1 VGREIDALIRMLQVS
16 LAETLAALV
25 PLEDADLDAPSDH
38 PCAMGGTVRD
48 LLTHNIDH
56 ERMHV
61 GQLFSARY
69 ALKLMQKGEVHR
81 LLADTI
87 RARTELIAALVGLPD
102 TAVDLRVPDEDWT
115 IREMIEHTVY
125 WERHSVDDLA
135 RRKLA
140 GRQSAVHTTLAGI
153 ADPIY
158 GPLPQIDPADT
169 VTPTPVPASDLL
181 LTPVHSPT
189 DHPPVTNGHG
199 TLVEAAVS
207 VPALHEISSA
217 ALQHSELDTVYY
229 APAATYRTRDGVT
242 LAIDGEKP
250 HWVSVS
256 QRGAEVLRLCDGSR
270 TAGDVAAELA
280 RRHGEPFERAA
291 AETLAFLRDLHAVD
305 FVSDR
310 APLAPAYRGRA
321 EAIDLGRLSDL
332 YLFVTNDCNLRCTHC
347 YVSSGD
353 YVPPREMNL
362 PELMHVVDEARA
374 LGVQRFYVTGGEPF
388 MVRGIADLIAH
399 ITAES
404 DLVLLTNGMFLT
416 EKNVQRLVAIK
427 GRGKLAFQISLDG
440 PTAERHNAIRG
451 QGAFEQTVRYIPNAL
466 AAGLDVTISTAVSQY
481 TVDHMADMTRLV
493 ASLGVKQHHIL
504 WMQEWGRALDH
515 KPELLVAPERV
526 SQVMRELRALGEELG
541 VTIDNDASL
550 RVRVR
555 GKRGRKTDLCS
566 CAWESLAVFSDG
578 QVYPCVWMASAP
590 GLECGS
596 VLEQPLEQIW
606 RRSPLLQ
613 EVRRASV
620 QQKEVCNDCHL
631 KFICAGGSPC
641 SSYFGSLATRGK
653 GDFLAAEPYCTT
665 FMDQTHDMLWEQ
677 AMPDFGFSI
686 ADVGL
691 DAEAIQNRVPRRGES
706 KIQNDTPPTLY
717 KSMEGQG
724 AHCMRPNTVA
734 TDRAFEVGGYH
745 CVCVLEPDVAEGVA
759 MKPLRNLVVAD
770 VPDPIAPDAVFDA
783 IGESCVEL
791 LLPMARQVR
800 ALARGQVLKVVTD
813 DPAARE
819 DLGAWC
825 RMTGHELV
833 DVLKGD
839 GFNSY
844 YIRRGLQ

>member
-1 VGREIDALIRMLQVS
+1 MLQTS
-16 LAETLAALV
+16 LAETLAALA
-25 PLEDADLDAPSDH
+25 PLSDEELDAPSDH

-69 ALKLMQKGEVHR
+69 GLKLMQKGEAHR
-81 LLADTI
+81 LLAETI

-102 TAVDLRVPDEDWT
+102 EAADAPAPDEDWT

-135 RRKLA
+135 RRRLA
-140 GRQSAVHTTLAGI
+140 GRGARPATALADV
-153 ADPIY
+153 ADPVY
-158 GPLPQIDPADT
+158 GLLPQVDPTDRE
-169 VTPTPVPASDLL
+169 TPTPAPEPAGDERRTTNDERRTTSDHRPA
-181 LTPVHSPT
+181 TADRRPPT
-189 DHPPVTNGHG
+189 DDRPATNGLG
-199 TLVEAAVS
+199 EYDDVDRSTFNVQPSAFSLQPSAFS
-207 VPALHEISSA
+207 VFH
-217 ALQHSELDTVYY
+217 
-229 APAATYRTRDGVT
+229 APAATYHTRGDVT
-242 LAIDGEKP
+242 LAIDGERP

-256 QRGAEVLRLCDGSR
+256 RAGAEVLRLCDGRR
-270 TAGDVAAELA
+270 TAGEVAGELA
-280 RRHGEPFERAA
+280 RRHGVPLERATTD
-291 AETLAFLRDLHAVD
+291 TLAFLRDLRAVD

-310 APLAPAYRGRA
+310 PRLAPAYRGRA
-321 EAIDLGRLSDL
+321 EAIDLGRLPDL

-353 YVPPREMNL
+353 YVPPREMSL
-362 PELMHVVDEARA
+362 EELKRVVDEARA
-374 LGVQRFYVTGGEPF
+374 LGVERFYVTGGEPF

-416 EKNVQRLVAIK
+416 EKNVRRLADLE
-427 GRGKLAFQISLDG
+427 GHGKLSLQISLDG
-440 PTAERHNAIRG
+440 PTAELHNAIRG
-451 QGAFEQTVRYIPNAL
+451 PGAFELTTRSIPNAL
-466 AAGLDVTISTAVSQY
+466 AAGLDVTISTALSGY
-481 TVDHMADMTRLV
+481 TVDHMAEMTRLV
-493 ASLGVKQHHIL
+493 ASLGVRQHHIL

-515 KPELLVAPERV
+515 TPELLIPPARA
-526 SQVMRELRALGEELG
+526 SAVMRELRALGEELG

-550 RVRVR
+550 RLRVR

-578 QVYPCVWMASAP
+578 QVYPCVWMAGAP
-590 GLECGS
+590 GLACGS

-653 GDFLAAEPYCTT
+653 GDFLAAEPYCET

-677 AMPDFGFSI
+677 ATQDIEIS
-686 ADVGL
+686 
-691 DAEAIQNRVPRRGES
+691 NTRNGEYA
-706 KIQNDTPPTLY
+706 TPVLY
-717 KSMEGQG
+717 SAMEGQG
-724 AHCMRPNTVA
+724 ARCMRPNTVA
-734 TDRAFEVGGYH
+734 TDRAFEVGSYH
-745 CVCVLEPDVAEGVA
+745 CVCVLEPDVGEGVA
-759 MKPLRNLVVAD
+759 MKPARRPATPPAVDPVAS
-770 VPDPIAPDAVFDA
+770 DAVFDA
-783 IGESCVEL
+783 IGERCVEL
-791 LLPMARQVR
+791 LLPMARRVR
-800 ALARGQVLKVVTD
+800 ALPQGRVLKVLSD
-813 DPAARE
+813 DPSARE

-825 RMTGHELV
+825 RMTGHELL
-833 DVLKGD
+833 DAIKGD
-839 GFNSY
+839 GHTSY
-844 YIRRGLQ
+844 FIRRGAL

>member
-1 VGREIDALIRMLQVS
+1 VGTTVDTLIHMLQLS
-16 LAETLAALV
+16 LAETLAALAS
-25 PLEDADLDAPSDH
+25 LADTDLDEPSDH

-61 GQLFSARY
+61 GQLFSGRY
-69 ALKLMQKGEVHR
+69 ALKLMQKGEAHR

-102 TAVDLRVPDEDWT
+102 EAVDMPVPDEDWT

-140 GRQSAVHTTLAGI
+140 GRQNIAPTTLAGI

-158 GPLPQIDPADT
+158 GSLPHIDPADT
-169 VTPTPVPASDLL
+169 VTPTPVPEPANHRVT
-181 LTPVHSPT
+181 TPSLPAIHHQLVANSH
-189 DHPPVTNGHG
+189 NA
-199 TLVEAAVS
+199 LVEAAVS
-207 VPALHEISSA
+207 VLGPQALDPS
-217 ALQHSELDTVYY
+217 ALQPSELDTVYS
-229 APAATYRTRDGVT
+229 APAATYRTNGDVT
-242 LAIDGEKP
+242 LAIDAEKP

-256 QRGAEVLRLCDGSR
+256 RRGAEVLRLCDGSR
-270 TAGDVAAELA
+270 TVGDVAGELA
-280 RRHGEPFERAA
+280 RRHDLPHERAA
-291 AETLAFLRDLHAVD
+291 TETLAFLRDLHAVD

-310 APLAPAYRGRA
+310 ARHAPAYRGRA

-362 PELMHVVDEARA
+362 PELMQVVDEARA
-374 LGVQRFYVTGGEPF
+374 LGVERFYVTGGEPF

-416 EKNVQRLVAIK
+416 EKNVHRLQAIK
-427 GRGKLAFQISLDG
+427 GRGKLAFQISIDG
-440 PTAERHNAIRG
+440 PTAALHNAIRG
-451 QGAFEQTVRYIPNAL
+451 SGAFEQTIKYIPNAL
-466 AAGLDVTISTAVSQY
+466 AAGFDVTISTAVSQY

-515 KPELLVAPERV
+515 KPELLVSPERV
-526 SQVMRELRALGEELG
+526 SAVMRELRGLGEELG

-578 QVYPCVWMASAP
+578 QVYPCVWMAGAP

-596 VLEQPLEQIW
+596 VLDQPLEQIW
-606 RRSPLLQ
+606 RRSSLLQ

-641 SSYFGSLATRGK
+641 SSYFGSLASRGK
-653 GDFLAAEPYCTT
+653 GDFLAAEPYCET

-677 AMPDFGFSI
+677 ALAGI
-686 ADVGL
+686 TTERTQGNA
-691 DAEAIQNRVPRRGES
+691 VPM
-706 KIQNDTPPTLY
+706 LY
-717 KSMEGQG
+717 RAMEGQG

-759 MKPLRNLVVAD
+759 MKPVFALAVT
-770 VPDPIAPDAVFDA
+770 PTTDPITADAVFDA

-800 ALARGQVLKVVTD
+800 ALAHGQVLKVVTD

-825 RMTGHELV
+825 RMTGH
-833 DVLKGD
+833 VLLHTVKGD
-839 GFNSY
+839 GYGSY
-844 YIRRGLQ
+844 FIQRGVL